1 MKTREEK
8 KISHPLKLY
17 TDGGVISKN
26 PSPYGGTWAWVLV
39 RDDQEIKR
47 RSGILD
53 ANRHVLGFDGCLV
66 TNNQSELFA
75 IVDGLFYLPSG
86 CGVFEIC
93 SDSSVSL
100 GRVFRGS
107 SFNNIPGWMQT
118 ELIRMKRKFPNWKDV
133 SYTLLDGHPTKAHL
147 ASGVGKRGHPV
158 SKWNK
163 LCDDLCRAEA
173 ENYWKDKNR

>member
-8 KISHPLKLY
+8 KISHPLKLF

-39 RDDQEIKR
+39 HEGKMVDRS
-47 RSGILD
+47 SGILP
-53 ANRHVLGFDGCLV
+53 VSLSPI
-66 TNNQSELFA
+66 TNNQTELLA
-75 IVDGLFYLPSG
+75 IIEGLKSVPLASTL
-86 CGVFEIC
+86 EIC
-93 SDSSVSL
+93 SDSSISL

-107 SFNNIPGWMQT
+107 SFNNIPFWMETQ
-118 ELIRMKRKFPNWKDV
+118 LLQVKRSFRYWDKF
-133 SYTLLDGHPTKAHL
+133 SYTLIDGHPTKAQL
-147 ASGVGKRGHPV
+147 ASGIGKHGHPV

-173 ENYWKDKNR
+173 ENYWKNKNI